1 MPYEELKNTGVTAK
15 TPSNILLGA
24 GTIHKGLT
32 FTSNAWNFATSL
44 IGATSGG
51 TKLTL
56 KPELM
61 DIELDGANVKAKG
74 LTVKTGETA
83 VMEINFAE
91 LTPDILALSTIGTA
105 TASTDYTGYQE
116 IKSRAQIT
124 TGDYVA
130 DLAFV
135 GKTVDGKPIIIL
147 FDNALCTSGFEIEGK
162 SKENGVLKLTFECY
176 ADLGGNLDTLP
187 YRILY
192 PTGA

>member
-32 FTSNAWNFATSL
+32 FTSNAWNFSTSL

-105 TASTDYTGYQE
+105 TASTEYTGYQE

-176 ADLGGNLDTLP
+176 ADLSGNLDTLP

-192 PTGA
+192 PTAV

>member
-1 MPYEELKNTGVTAK
+1 MAYEELKNTGVTAT

-32 FTSNAWNFATSL
+32 FKSNAWNFSTSL

-61 DIELDGANVKAKG
+61 DIELDGANVIAKG

-105 TASTDYTGYQE
+105 TASTEYTGYQE

-147 FDNALCTSGFEIEGK
+147 FDNALCTSGFEIENT
-162 SKENGVLKLTFECY
+162 EL
-176 ADLGGNLDTLP
+176 
-187 YRILY
+187 
-192 PTGA
+192 